1 MKCTKCGYAD
11 TSEVNFCPVCGNKVN
26 SQHREI
32 EKGFAEKNVNL
43 EDNNINNFMNL
54 KMNYDQFFD
63 KFASKK
69 LKSNVKW
76 LIICSFLSAA
86 VSLPTTIMGNYLGFI
101 DIVFFVVMAVLMM
114 KKKNWIY
121 SLIITAYCIVF
132 SVIALATSG
141 VATGIIPIIFGIY
154 STKDLKKLKESF
166 DSYVN
171 TGILPETEI

>member
-1 MKCTKCGYAD
+1 MKCVKCGYAD
-11 TSEVNFCPVCGNKVN
+11 TSEANFCPICGNEVSN
-26 SQHREI
+26 GRDEP
-32 EKGFAEKNVNL
+32 EKGLVYEEL
-43 EDNNINNFMNL
+43 IENNRSNSLMNS
-54 KMNYDQFFD
+54 KFDYDKFFD

-114 KKKNWIY
+114 KKKNWIC